1 MANFKKALTMCFG
14 FETWASEQK
23 AQAVPMSYGN
33 YLLSSQYSGQN
44 ILVFDRIQADVE
56 SNCSTNCART
66 MPPIKICLHTINCSC
81 QTTFLKH
88 KTVLKLV
95 TFYTLKFFLKNFSS
109 KNLSS
114 KFW

>member
-1 MANFKKALTMCFG
+1 MCFG

-56 SNCSTNCART
+56 SNCFA
-66 MPPIKICLHTINCSC
+66 TI
-81 QTTFLKH
+81 
-88 KTVLKLV
+88 TVLMQDEKVKKLK
-95 TFYTLKFFLKNFSS
+95 TSI
-109 KNLSS
+109 
-114 KFW
+114 